1 MRVVAV
7 VTMQA
12 KPRTCCGAFTLF
24 RMYRRGKS
32 AGLTPAAV
40 SMLGLGLSV
49 FKGLRQA
56 DQHSA
61 HERGIILR
69 ERVHDLQSSLARR
82 THGSLRFPCV
92 RTERLLHVRAC
103 VGSPARDVVKN
114 GFPLLFGA
122 VARLLGGL
130 LDAVEELFFKRLELL
145 ESLFHARFLEAR
157 ATFGQFLQRDLVGF
171 DDLEQGII
179 HPRQRVREGFFHID
193 LALSNANVNAFSDLA
208 HHAIDLLQAQFAHL
222 QRLKREVANGGPYLF
237 VLLYRL
243 GSHRL
248 EHLVRIDRWGFHL
261 ILLPTLEFTCSRLES
276 ARYCMCW
283 PPLIAILAPVTN
295 AAPSEHR

>member
-49 FKGLRQA
+49 FKDLRQA

-103 VGSPARDVVKN
+103 VGSPARDVVEN

-130 LDAVEELFFKRLELL
+130 LDAVEELDIPETIPNPVVVPKPTPTPTEPAPK
-145 ESLFHARFLEAR
+145 E
-157 ATFGQFLQRDLVGF
+157 
-171 DDLEQGII
+171 
-179 HPRQRVREGFFHID
+179 P
-193 LALSNANVNAFSDLA
+193 
-208 HHAIDLLQAQFAHL
+208 
-222 QRLKREVANGGPYLF
+222 
-237 VLLYRL
+237 
-243 GSHRL
+243 
-248 EHLVRIDRWGFHL
+248 VRIPERVPGTARVACSAGRSGQSDRGGRGM
-261 ILLPTLEFTCSRLES
+261 ER
-276 ARYCMCW
+276 R
-283 PPLIAILAPVTN
+283 
-295 AAPSEHR
+295 HRAQ

>member
-7 VTMQA
+7 VTLQA
-12 KPRTCCGAFTLF
+12 KPWTCCGAFTLF
-24 RMYRRGKS
+24 QMYRRGKS

-82 THGSLRFPCV
+82 THGSLRLPCV

-103 VGSPARDVVKN
+103 VGSPARDVVEN

-130 LDAVEELFFKRLELL
+130 LDAGAAPAGHV
-145 ESLFHARFLEAR
+145 
-157 ATFGQFLQRDLVGF
+157 
-171 DDLEQGII
+171 
-179 HPRQRVREGFFHID
+179 RVR
-193 LALSNANVNAFSDLA
+193 
-208 HHAIDLLQAQFAHL
+208 
-222 QRLKREVANGGPYLF
+222 
-237 VLLYRL
+237 
-243 GSHRL
+243 
-248 EHLVRIDRWGFHL
+248 
-261 ILLPTLEFTCSRLES
+261 
-276 ARYCMCW
+276 ARYGVLHFEQKC
-283 PPLIAILAPVTN
+283 LRTN
-295 AAPSEHR
+295 RTNMEFVQ

>member
-7 VTMQA
+7 VTLQA
-12 KPRTCCGAFTLF
+12 KPWTCCGAFTLF
-24 RMYRRGKS
+24 QMYRRGKS

-49 FKGLRQA
+49 FKRLRQA

-103 VGSPARDVVKN
+103 VGSPARDVVEN

-171 DDLEQGII
+171 DDLEQGLI
-179 HPRQRVREGFFHID
+179 HPRERVREGFFPR
-193 LALSNANVNAFSDLA
+193 A
-208 HHAIDLLQAQFAHL
+208 
-222 QRLKREVANGGPYLF
+222 RLPPAMLF
-237 VLLYRL
+237 PFGR
-243 GSHRL
+243 
-248 EHLVRIDRWGFHL
+248 
-261 ILLPTLEFTCSRLES
+261 T
-276 ARYCMCW
+276 
-283 PPLIAILAPVTN
+283 PPLSGLFLFNFEILRAEARSITIEPLL
-295 AAPSEHR
+295 

>member
-82 THGSLRFPCV
+82 THGSPRFPSV
-92 RTERLLHVRAC
+92 RTERLLHLREPVAC
-103 VGSPARDVVKN
+103 
-114 GFPLLFGA
+114 
-122 VARLLGGL
+122 
-130 LDAVEELFFKRLELL
+130 
-145 ESLFHARFLEAR
+145 HA
-157 ATFGQFLQRDLVGF
+157 
-171 DDLEQGII
+171 
-179 HPRQRVREGFFHID
+179 
-193 LALSNANVNAFSDLA
+193 
-208 HHAIDLLQAQFAHL
+208 
-222 QRLKREVANGGPYLF
+222 
-237 VLLYRL
+237 
-243 GSHRL
+243 
-248 EHLVRIDRWGFHL
+248 DR
-261 ILLPTLEFTCSRLES
+261 R
-276 ARYCMCW
+276 
-283 PPLIAILAPVTN
+283 
-295 AAPSEHR
+295 

>member
-12 KPRTCCGAFTLF
+12 KPRPCCGAFTLF

-92 RTERLLHVRAC
+92 RTERLLHPRAG
-103 VGSPARDVVKN
+103 VSSTARDVVEN

-130 LDAVEELFFKRLELL
+130 LDAVEELDIPETIPNPVVVPKPTPTPTEPAPKEPVRIPEKVPT
-145 ESLFHARFLEAR
+145 SRR
-157 ATFGQFLQRDLVGF
+157 Y
-171 DDLEQGII
+171 
-179 HPRQRVREGFFHID
+179 RVRLPNEIKSTS
-193 LALSNANVNAFSDLA
+193 LS
-208 HHAIDLLQAQFAHL
+208 
-222 QRLKREVANGGPYLF
+222 P
-237 VLLYRL
+237 
-243 GSHRL
+243 
-248 EHLVRIDRWGFHL
+248 
-261 ILLPTLEFTCSRLES
+261 
-276 ARYCMCW
+276 
-283 PPLIAILAPVTN
+283 
-295 AAPSEHR
+295 

>member
-7 VTMQA
+7 VTLQA
-12 KPRTCCGAFTLF
+12 KPWTCCGAFTLF
-24 RMYRRGKS
+24 QMYNSGKS

-69 ERVHDLQSSLARR
+69 ERMHDLQSSLPRR

-103 VGSPARDVVKN
+103 VGSPARDVVEN

-179 HPRQRVREGFFHID
+179 HPRELT
-193 LALSNANVNAFSDLA
+193 LALETARSMWKKPCLKQINSVVRKVTEGAGKVLVSSIWSCRPV
-208 HHAIDLLQAQFAHL
+208 HASLNCRCAY
-222 QRLKREVANGGPYLF
+222 G
-237 VLLYRL
+237 
-243 GSHRL
+243 
-248 EHLVRIDRWGFHL
+248 
-261 ILLPTLEFTCSRLES
+261 
-276 ARYCMCW
+276 
-283 PPLIAILAPVTN
+283 
-295 AAPSEHR
+295 

>member
-49 FKGLRQA
+49 FKCLRQA

-92 RTERLLHVRAC
+92 RTERLLHLRAR
-103 VGSPARDVVKN
+103 VSSPAWDVVKN
-114 GFPLLFGA
+114 GFPLLLGV

-157 ATFGQFLQRDLVGF
+157 AAFGQFLQRDVIGF
-171 DDLEQGII
+171 D
-179 HPRQRVREGFFHID
+179 H
-193 LALSNANVNAFSDLA
+193 
-208 HHAIDLLQAQFAHL
+208 
-222 QRLKREVANGGPYLF
+222 
-237 VLLYRL
+237 LYRL
-243 GSHRL
+243 GGHRL

-261 ILLPTLEFTCSRLES
+261 MSPAYSRVHVLS
-276 ARYCMCW
+276 
-283 PPLIAILAPVTN
+283 PLKVPVIACAG
-295 AAPSEHR
+295 RR